1 MGTCDRFMIVSNT
14 SQYSKNN
21 FLEHGIKRFMPMSNL
36 LMRKD
41 ISAGKGK
48 PSLQFLLRV
57 QFPLPQT
64 RIYLD
69 GLCFVQSCLRA
80 ESFVNILK
88 DFIVVSVVYPMTYV
102 ET

>member
-1 MGTCDRFMIVSNT
+1 
-14 SQYSKNN
+14 
-21 FLEHGIKRFMPMSNL
+21 MPMSNL